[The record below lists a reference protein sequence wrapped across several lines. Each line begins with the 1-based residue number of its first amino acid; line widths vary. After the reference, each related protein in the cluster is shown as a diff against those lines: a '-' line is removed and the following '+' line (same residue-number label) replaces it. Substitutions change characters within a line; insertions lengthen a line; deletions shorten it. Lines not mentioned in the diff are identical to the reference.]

1 MSASEEDLIG
11 YSYTRAR
18 KHPLVVGKLPGAGR
32 LPGGPYTIT
41 QIVTMVVVFGLL
53 AITQALW
60 AHFGLANILIM
71 IALPW
76 GLAWV
81 LRYARIDGRDP
92 ARALRSLLIY
102 ASAPAG
108 GRLAGRPQ
116 RHPRPQLS
124 RTTATVRTVGG
135 CASDGPAPP
144 PQRPQAAAAPQ
155 TRPARRPTSAA
166 VPSARPAGPA
176 GPAQATPPRPS
187 GLSQLQSLL
196 ASLEDQHPRS

>member
-1 MSASEEDLIG
+1 MSASEEDLVG
-11 YSYTRAR
+11 HSYTRAR
-18 KHPLVVGKLPGAGR
+18 KHPLVIGKLPGAGR

-41 QIVTMVVVFGLL
+41 QIVTMVVAFGLL
-53 AITQALW
+53 AVTQALW

-92 ARALRSLLIY
+92 ARAVRSLLIY

-124 RTTATVRTVGG
+124 RTTTTVRTAGDRG
-135 CASDGPAPP
+135 PDGPAPA
-144 PQRPQAAAAPQ
+144 PQPAQVAAAPQ
-155 TRPARRPTSAA
+155 ARPAAA
-166 VPSARPAGPA
+166 AASSARPASTA
-176 GPAQATPPRPS
+176 SPAQPWPPRPS
-187 GLSQLQSLL
+187 GRSQLHRLL

>member
-11 YSYTRAR
+11 HSYTRAR
-18 KHPLVVGKLPGAGR
+18 KHPLVIGKLPGAGR
-32 LPGGPYTIT
+32 IPGGPYTIT
-41 QIVTMVVVFGLL
+41 QIVTMVVAFGAL
-53 AITQALW
+53 ALTQSVW

-116 RHPRPQLS
+116 RQPRPHLT
-124 RTTATVRTVGG
+124 RTTCTVRVISEPTDEPAAVVPARTPRAAGPARPVRG
-135 CASDGPAPP
+135 TAGPAP
-144 PQRPQAAAAPQ
+144 AATPTAP
-155 TRPARRPTSAA
+155 ATSAYA
-166 VPSARPAGPA
+166 VA
-176 GPAQATPPRPS
+176 PRT
-187 GLSQLQSLL
+187 GGRSQLQSLL
-196 ASLEDQHPRS
+196 ASIEDQNSRS